1 LITIL
6 SISNHKRKIN
16 AFVKGIIFVIIVL
29 LVFGFVWVDKTK
41 ASPPYINYQGKL
53 FDSEGLPVSD
63 GQYNM
68 EFKLYTG
75 PTCDYTSCGVW
86 TETRTGT
93 DRVTITGG
101 LFSILL
107 GKINDLSDVD
117 FNQSLYLGV
126 NIGGSGATPSWDGEM
141 IPRKRKEL
149 GSVPYALST
158 YVADVLDNLDSTQFV
173 RSDVDDEVQGFLT
186 VTKTPAGT
194 GYGQGSLYIQPAS
207 AAPNYTVFGVSV
219 GGSDIFKIEKEM

>member
-1 LITIL
+1 L
-6 SISNHKRKIN
+6 SISNHKREIN
-16 AFVKGIIFVIIVL
+16 AFVKEIVFAIIIL
-29 LVFGFVWVDKTK
+29 LILGFVWDKAK

-53 FDSEGLPVSD
+53 FDSEGLPISD

-75 PTCDYTSCGVW
+75 PTCDYASCGVW
-86 TETRTGT
+86 TEARTGT

-107 GKINDLSDVD
+107 GKINDLSGVD

-141 IPRKRKEL
+141 TPRKEL

-173 RSDVDDEVQGFLT
+173 RSDVDDEFQGRLT
-186 VTKTPAGT
+186 GHCIWNKSGGF
-194 GYGQGSLYIQPAS
+194 GY
-207 AAPNYTVFGVSV
+207 V
-219 GGSDIFKIEKEM
+219 